1 MCVVFE
7 DYQWESSPHQ
17 PLTKITVTSPSQ
29 EEFDEL
35 KKEVELMKK
44 MLEAAKI
51 YDKDTGQPDCEMEE
65 KIDFLKK
72 VAKLVGVNLEEI
84 FKN

>member
-1 MCVVFE
+1 
-7 DYQWESSPHQ
+7 
-17 PLTKITVTSPSQ
+17 
-29 EEFDEL
+29 
-35 KKEVELMKK
+35 MKK

>member
-29 EEFDEL
+29 EEFDE
-35 KKEVELMKK
+35 
-44 MLEAAKI
+44 
-51 YDKDTGQPDCEMEE
+51 E